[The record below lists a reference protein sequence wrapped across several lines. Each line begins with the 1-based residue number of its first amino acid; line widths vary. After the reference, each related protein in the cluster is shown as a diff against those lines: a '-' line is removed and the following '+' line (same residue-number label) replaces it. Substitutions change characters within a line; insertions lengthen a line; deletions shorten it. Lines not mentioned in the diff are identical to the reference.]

1 MKQETLMKNINELLE
16 IMLGMLR
23 NIIKQSSL
31 FHIATRHCMST

>member
-23 NIIKQSSL
+23 NIIMQSSL